1 MCTGANENNI
11 GEILKLRDHFFHAVL
26 THCKK
31 LSKSEVAYH
40 LRGEFLYIAFSN
52 KSGVDRNKADDIQV
66 AVAESTGRKVY
77 CDPHETAGIA
87 AVYRVAVD
95 GSPLS
100 EVE

>member
-1 MCTGANENNI
+1 MTTGTNANNI
-11 GEILKLRDHFFHAVL
+11 GEVLKLRDHFFKSVL

-40 LRGEFLYIAFSN
+40 LRGEYLYIAFST
-52 KSGVDRNKADDIQV
+52 KSGIDRNKADDIQV

-77 CDPHETAGIA
+77 CDPHETAGVA
-87 AVYRVAVD
+87 AVYRVKVD

-100 EVE
+100 EIE

>member
-1 MCTGANENNI
+1 MCKGANENNI

-26 THCKK
+26 VHCKK

-52 KSGVDRNKADDIQV
+52 RSGFVRNKADDVQV
-66 AVAESTGRKVY
+66 AVAESTGRRVY

-87 AVYRVAVD
+87 AVYRVKVD

-100 EVE
+100 EIE

>member
-1 MCTGANENNI
+1 MCKGANENNI

-52 KSGVDRNKADDIQV
+52 NSGVDRNKADDIQV

-77 CDPHETAGIA
+77 CDPHESAGIA
-87 AVYRVAVD
+87 AVYRVVVD